1 MFLSILVPQ
10 VVFLFICGPYFLS
23 YLNFDSKTYLV
34 YILAYKFERGERVKI
49 KKKREKK
56 W

>member
-10 VVFLFICGPYFLS
+10 VVLFFICGPYFLS
-23 YLNFDSKTYLV
+23 YLNFDSKTYLI
-34 YILAYKFERGERVKI
+34 YILAYKFEREK
-49 KKKREKK
+49 KSKKRERE